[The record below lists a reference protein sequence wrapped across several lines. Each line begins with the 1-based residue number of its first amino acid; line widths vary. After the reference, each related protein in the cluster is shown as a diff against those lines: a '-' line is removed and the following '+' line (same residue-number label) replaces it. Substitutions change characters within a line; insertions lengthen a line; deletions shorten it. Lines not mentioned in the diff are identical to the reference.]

1 MVLPENIHITARA
14 QKDLEKLL
22 KKDRKNFD
30 RVWADLKRL
39 AQGTLPQSP
48 KSLKGFHPPLWQID
62 SGDFRVFHT
71 WDGDIFWI
79 RGVLRKSEQAKRIK
93 GLR

>member
-1 MVLPENIHITARA
+1 MVLPENVRITARA
-14 QKDLEKLL
+14 QKDLGKLL
-22 KKDRKNFD
+22 KRDPQNFG

-39 AQGTLPQSP
+39 ARGALPQPP

-71 WDGDIFWI
+71 WDGDILWI

-93 GLR
+93 GSR